1 MTSNKICWLIRAV
14 ALAPQNRN
22 TYRTALGP
30 EKPFLVAGPSRLLR
44 ALQEAKR
51 AAAKATKEKH
61 AADVAA
67 AELRGKAEAER
78 DTQRM
83 EVQMAQQQL
92 EAAKL
97 QATRLEADIK
107 DYKARAQVGSWLVG
121 MLCSGL
127 DGRITSMF
135 NIRLLQ

>member
-1 MTSNKICWLIRAV
+1 
-14 ALAPQNRN
+14 
-22 TYRTALGP
+22 LGP